1 MEEIKK
7 LKMMLE
13 GKMPMSAMETA
24 ASLTNNSPGEIIYQ
38 DRIIYRDGDNK

>member
-13 GKMPMSAMETA
+13 GKAPIDPLA
-24 ASLTNNSPGEIIYQ
+24 LTSSN
-38 DRIIYRDGDNK
+38 

>member
-13 GKMPMSAMETA
+13 GKVPI
-24 ASLTNNSPGEIIYQ
+24 SLQQTSFSGS
-38 DRIIYRDGDNK
+38 DNV

>member
-13 GKMPMSAMETA
+13 GKMPININTNAISSNSSNMA
-24 ASLTNNSPGEIIYQ
+24 AGEII
-38 DRIIYRDGDNK
+38 